1 MLPSIAHCNMTYAAM
16 RENDN
21 MTCDNENAMH

>member
-1 MLPSIAHCNMTYAAM
+1 MTYVAM

-21 MTCDNENAMH
+21 MTCDNENGMH